1 MRAVI
6 YRPSRLPVPAPS
18 RIVAYMQANASSIP
32 MIQNQIGILPSKYC
46 TATSDAN
53 PAALTMIDRRSGTRR
68 YNTAIYTMHAA
79 HSQIAV

>member
-1 MRAVI
+1 
-6 YRPSRLPVPAPS
+6 
-18 RIVAYMQANASSIP
+18 

-68 YNTAIYTMHAA
+68 YDTAIYNHARILQRFLQE
-79 HSQIAV
+79 HLD